1 MMLSSPGTEDG
12 LSSSAFAIFFLVG
25 CGVLAVW
32 LDQRFPRLG
41 PETVKATLLHVG
53 GAMVVALLLFPAGFH
68 VLSGS
73 RVWTLVAMFVVA
85 FPALTYSLLV
95 AFWVLRLVANASRG
109 RF

>member
-1 MMLSSPGTEDG
+1 MLSSPGTEVG
-12 LSSSAFAIFFLVG
+12 LSSSAFAICFLVG

-32 LDQRFPRLG
+32 LDTRFPRLG

-53 GAMVVALLLFPAGFH
+53 GAMVVALLIFPVGFH
-68 VLSGS
+68 LLSGS
-73 RVWTLVAMFVVA
+73 RLWTLVAMFVVA
-85 FPALTYSLLV
+85 FPTLTYSLLV